1 MLVRQENKILKK
13 TPALQKFSRWNICE
27 FATVVSVFENV
38 FTFVYFYTYIYYFSL
53 VRPRAT
59 DPCINNIHTFVLN
72 INIRLFTR
80 NIGLQHILSSV
91 QFDVQINENPYNRS
105 SDKVPKS
112 VLHTT
117 RMKHFEKTFD
127 RVVQKID
134 VKKICLS
141 FLSLSHSRSR
151 FRIILE

>member
-27 FATVVSVFENV
+27 FATVESVFENV

-59 DPCINNIHTFVLN
+59 DPCIF

-141 FLSLSHSRSR
+141 FLSLSHPRSR